1 MIIHSLNV
9 GAVAT
14 HAYEGRNVATGFF
27 KYPVTGTLHLS
38 ASGFAGEQQAD
49 LVHHGGP
56 EKAVLLYAAE
66 HYPHWEAFLGRA
78 PGPAVLGENLT
89 VTGMTEEQV
98 HIGDTYQVGTAV
110 VQVCQPRVP
119 CFKAN
124 LRHGHPGI
132 LAEVVRT
139 GYSGYYVRVL
149 TEGQVSTGD
158 SLTLLNRPA
167 GAPTVAW
174 ANYIFHHDRKNRA
187 GVLRLLETE
196 GLAAVWRGVAQKW
209 LDQPPTVAD

>member
-1 MIIHSLNV
+1 MNIHSLNV

-14 HAYEGRNVATGFF
+14 HSHEGRQVATGFF
-27 KYPVTGTLHLS
+27 KHPVAEPIHLS
-38 ASGFAGEQQAD
+38 ASGFMGDQQAD
-49 LVHHGGP
+49 LVNHGGP
-56 EKAVLLYAAE
+56 EKAALLYAAE
-66 HYPHWEAFLGRA
+66 HYPHWKAFLGRD
-78 PGPAVLGENLT
+78 PGASVLGENLT
-89 VTGMTEEQV
+89 VTDMTEQQV
-98 HIGDTYQVGTAV
+98 HIGDTYRVGTAV

-149 TEGQVSTGD
+149 TEGQVSLGD
-158 SLTLLNRPA
+158 SLILLDRPA

-174 ANYIFHHDRKNRA
+174 ANHVFHHDRKNRESL
-187 GVLRLLETE
+187 LRLLGTE
-196 GLAAVWRGVAQKW
+196 GLAAVWCGVVQKW
-209 LDQPPTVAD
+209 LDQTPSVAD